1 MLLYPRNRLIID
13 GLYSVQYSK
22 RLLPHALFKSPI
34 RQTHARYRFNE
45 KRVFFLKSFEAEKIK
60 EKTKKK
66 EEEAVF
72 WQTAEP
78 TGIIISNRNY
88 KEELKEVKSLNNAK
102 RLTHVNRWSDG
113 LKTGP
118 DECLFFFS
126 SLSSSTSTTHC
137 LLKMSADLAK
147 LEQHLA
153 TRSYVE
159 G

>member
-1 MLLYPRNRLIID
+1 MDCIQSNTRSVSCLMHCLKVRYDRHMPGTDSMKSVCFFWNRLK
-13 GLYSVQYSK
+13 QKKSK
-22 RLLPHALFKSPI
+22 KK
-34 RQTHARYRFNE
+34 Q
-45 KRVFFLKSFEAEKIK
+45 
-60 EKTKKK
+60 KKK

>member
-66 EEEAVF
+66 RRGSCVLTNCGTD
-72 WQTAEP
+72 W
-78 TGIIISNRNY
+78 NY
-88 KEELKEVKSLNNAK
+88 N
-102 RLTHVNRWSDG
+102 
-113 LKTGP
+113 
-118 DECLFFFS
+118 F
-126 SLSSSTSTTHC
+126 
-137 LLKMSADLAK
+137 
-147 LEQHLA
+147 Q
-153 TRSYVE
+153 
-159 G
+159 